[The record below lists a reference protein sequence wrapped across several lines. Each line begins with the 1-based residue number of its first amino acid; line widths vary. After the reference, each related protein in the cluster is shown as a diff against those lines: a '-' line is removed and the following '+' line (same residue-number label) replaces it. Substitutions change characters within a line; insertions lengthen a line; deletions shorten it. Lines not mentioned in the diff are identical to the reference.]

1 MPEAWIVEAVRT
13 PIGKH
18 GGALASVRPDDLLAH
33 ALSALMDRSGV
44 PKEEVEDVYAGCAN
58 QAGEDNR
65 NVARMALLL
74 AGFPVEVAG
83 CTVNRLCG
91 SGLEAVAQAARAIWA
106 GEGKVY
112 IGSGVESMSRAPYA
126 VPKPERGFP
135 TGNLVMYDTTLG
147 WRFVNPKMQA
157 LYGTESMGETAEN
170 LAEMYKIPREEQ
182 DRFALL
188 SHQKAVR
195 AWDEGR
201 FQDEV
206 VPVPVKRGKEEI
218 LVEQDEG
225 PRRDTSLEKLAALR
239 PVFREGGTV
248 TAGNSSPLN
257 DGAAAVLLVS
267 DDYAKAHGLRPLAR
281 VRAIAVAGVPP
292 RIMGIGPVPAT
303 RKALE
308 RAGLS
313 LSDLG
318 LIELNEAFAAQSLAV
333 LREWGL
339 DMEDPR
345 LNPNGGAIWG
355 PHPHHPGPRDEAA
368 KGPVR
373 PRHHVHR
380 RGPGHRRGGGRNG
393 LSLRPLPSPGA
404 EGGSLAILCF
414 YSRFHPLVKYISTPG
429 RTCPRSQRS
438 RGSTKAGLAYPPR
451 LPLSARSTRGLPE
464 GGTWTPPRGAG
475 SESPSPPGTSGPK
488 SSTPTRSAR
497 ATRKGPEQRAL
508 KASPAN
514 WGPGRR
520 RRRKASG
527 SGRWGKALPGRTGR
541 SASRPRTSPAL
552 KGLPILPRRSGE
564 AEPRKGR
571 TSRPPATAR

>member
-1 MPEAWIVEAVRT
+1 MPEAWIVAAVRS

-18 GGALASVRPDDLLAH
+18 GGALSSVRPDDLLAH
-33 ALSALMDRSGV
+33 VLSALMARSGV

-112 IGSGVESMSRAPYA
+112 VGSGVESMSRAPYA
-126 VPKPERGFP
+126 VPKPERPFP

-147 WRFVNPKMQA
+147 WRFINPRMQA

-170 LAEMYKIPREEQ
+170 LAELYRIPREEQ

-201 FQDEV
+201 FREEV
-206 VPVPVKRGKEEI
+206 VPIPVLRGKEEA
-218 LVEQDEG
+218 LVGVDEG
-225 PRRDTSLEKLAALR
+225 PRRDTSLEKLSSLR

-257 DGAAAVLLVS
+257 DGAAAVLLVA
-267 DDYAKAHGLRPLAR
+267 DDYAKAHGLKPLAR
-281 VRAIAVAGVPP
+281 IRSLAVAGVPP

-303 RKALE
+303 QKALE

-313 LSDLG
+313 LADLG
-318 LIELNEAFAAQSLAV
+318 LIELNEAFAAQALAV

-339 DMEDPR
+339 SPEDPR
-345 LNPNGGAIWG
+345 LNPNGGAIALG
-355 PHPHHPGPRDEAA
+355 
-368 KGPVR
+368 
-373 PRHHVHR
+373 
-380 RGPGHRRGGGRNG
+380 
-393 LSLRPLPSPGA
+393 
-404 EGGSLAILCF
+404 
-414 YSRFHPLVKYISTPG
+414 HPLGASGARILTTLVHEMRRRQVPF
-429 RTCPRSQRS
+429 
-438 RGSTKAGLAYPPR
+438 GLATMCIGVGQGI
-451 LPLSARSTRGLPE
+451 AVVV
-464 GGTWTPPRGAG
+464 
-475 SESPSPPGTSGPK
+475 
-488 SSTPTRSAR
+488 
-497 ATRKGPEQRAL
+497 
-508 KASPAN
+508 
-514 WGPGRR
+514 
-520 RRRKASG
+520 
-527 SGRWGKALPGRTGR
+527 
-541 SASRPRTSPAL
+541 
-552 KGLPILPRRSGE
+552 E
-564 AEPRKGR
+564 AV
-571 TSRPPATAR
+571 